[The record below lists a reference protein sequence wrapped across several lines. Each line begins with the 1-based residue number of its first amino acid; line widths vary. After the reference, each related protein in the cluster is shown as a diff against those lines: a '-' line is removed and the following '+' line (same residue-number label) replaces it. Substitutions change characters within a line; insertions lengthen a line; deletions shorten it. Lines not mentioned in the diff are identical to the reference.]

1 MDHQTFAEL
10 LGNYGEFVGAIAVVV
25 TLLYLSMQIRQN
37 TRAMDEN
44 RKAVAAQS
52 AREVD
57 FYAGELHREVARD
70 PELRKIVTQS
80 LRTEPEEYSDDDWFA
95 FRTYANALFFA
106 FQAQYLNGAMRVGA
120 DEQVRLYLRVA
131 KGMISRYPAWAQY
144 WEREKA
150 AKTWAQGFVD
160 AVEATEEESAF
171 ERVFVAAS

>member
-1 MDHQTFAEL
+1 MDHLTFAQL

-25 TLLYLSMQIRQN
+25 TLLYLSLQIRQN

-44 RKAVAAQS
+44 RKAVVAQS

-57 FYAGELHREVARD
+57 FYAGELHRELARD
-70 PELRKIVTQS
+70 PELRHIVTQS
-80 LRTEPEEYSDDDWFA
+80 MRVRPEDYSDDDWFA

-106 FQAQYLNGAMRVGA
+106 FQAQYLNGAMQVGA
-120 DEQVRLYLRVA
+120 DEHVQLYLRVA

-150 AKTWAQGFVD
+150 ARTWSQGFVD
-160 AVEATEEESAF
+160 AVEATAEESAF
-171 ERVFVAAS
+171 EKVFVAAV